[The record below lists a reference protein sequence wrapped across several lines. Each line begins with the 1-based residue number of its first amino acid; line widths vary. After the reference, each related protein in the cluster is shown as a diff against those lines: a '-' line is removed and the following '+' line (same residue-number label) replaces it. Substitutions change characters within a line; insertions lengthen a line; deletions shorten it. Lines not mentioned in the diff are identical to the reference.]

1 MPIPDLYRVVH
12 LQMINLA
19 QYLSLATKGTYTTQ
33 EAIID
38 QENLGACSLA
48 RKLMI
53 ILFALLHAEQYDQDN

>member
-19 QYLSLATKGTYTTQ
+19 QYLSLGTKGTYITQ

-38 QENLGACSLA
+38 QENMCVLSLE
-48 RKLMI
+48 RKI
-53 ILFALLHAEQYDQDN
+53 YAYPV

>member
-19 QYLSLATKGTYTTQ
+19 PYLSLATKGTYITQ

-38 QENLGACSLA
+38 QKTFVPWQEIDDDPLCVATC
-48 RKLMI
+48 
-53 ILFALLHAEQYDQDN
+53 